1 MLLYEN
7 HFFHSLERATTIYI
21 YICVCVCVCV
31 IESLWAQLP
40 LFQAFLI
47 IDYIINYVLITQV

>member
-1 MLLYEN
+1 MRIISSTLLKGQ
-7 HFFHSLERATTIYI
+7 LLYI
-21 YICVCVCVCV
+21 YICVCVCVCVCV

>member
-1 MLLYEN
+1 MRIISSTLLKGQLLY
-7 HFFHSLERATTIYI
+7 IYV
-21 YICVCVCVCV
+21 CVCVCVCV

>member
-1 MLLYEN
+1 MRIISSTLLKGQLLY
-7 HFFHSLERATTIYI
+7 IYI
-21 YICVCVCVCV
+21 YICVCVCVCVCV

>member
-1 MLLYEN
+1 MRIISSTLLKGQLLY
-7 HFFHSLERATTIYI
+7 IYMCV
-21 YICVCVCVCV
+21 CVCVCVCV